1 MRAACRCNKSARS
14 SAAHTSNGVL
24 PSESAMLSDAPLLQP
39 TQPRLG
45 LAALP
50 HPWARRGE
58 ARRSAPDEQP
68 CDGGAFVVVRV
79 VLARIVQ
86 GGLHVYKRAR
96 SAVRAAETDL
106 FSRFGH
112 ARVGYA

>member
-58 ARRSAPDEQP
+58 ERRGDPHRTSS
-68 CDGGAFVVVRV
+68 
-79 VLARIVQ
+79 
-86 GGLHVYKRAR
+86 RATEAHLL
-96 SAVRAAETDL
+96 SYAS
-106 FSRFGH
+106 FSH
-112 ARVGYA
+112 A